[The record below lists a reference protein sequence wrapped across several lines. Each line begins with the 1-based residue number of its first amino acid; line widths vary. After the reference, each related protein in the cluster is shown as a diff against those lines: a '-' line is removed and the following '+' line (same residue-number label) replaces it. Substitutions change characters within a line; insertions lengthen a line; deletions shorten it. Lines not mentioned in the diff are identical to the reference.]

1 MFISIDKDG
10 KLALREP
17 DDFKRLHIETSDGDV
32 TREETDRALGS
43 IATRDNDDFWIEVAA
58 LKQLGRAGDAA
69 WESSFDAM
77 IASVREVRLAQPGWA
92 SRARSSEGER
102 AASTGTSRRYNS

>member
-1 MFISIDKDG
+1 MFISIDRDG

-17 DDFKRLHIETSDGDV
+17 DDFKRLHVEASDNEV
-32 TREETDRALGS
+32 TRDEIDRALGS

-77 IASVREVRLAQPGWA
+77 IASVRKFGWTSPDGQRVRAHLKAK
-92 SRARSSEGER
+92 
-102 AASTGTSRRYNS
+102 